1 LEPKGVPK
9 ALMNSNIPFNY
20 NDLDSFNKVIDN
32 HKNEIG
38 VIIMEPQRAV
48 PPQKGF
54 LESIRQT
61 ADKIGAVFIFDEV
74 TAGFHNNLGG
84 IHLTLG
90 VYPDIAIFAKALG
103 NGFPI
108 AAIIGTRDV
117 MDVAQ
122 DTFISSTMWTERI
135 GFAAGLATLDKMKKK
150 NVQKYLVRYGKKIK
164 NGWKDISTRTQ
175 IKINIAGLDS
185 IPNFS
190 FNHPDS
196 VAINTFF
203 NQEMLEKG
211 FLTNTSLSTTYAYTD
226 KIIDEYLS
234 NVEITF
240 KKIRKHI
247 SDGKYPPLK
256 GPVKHTTFQRLTG

>member
-1 LEPKGVPK
+1 
-9 ALMNSNIPFNY
+9 
-20 NDLDSFNKVIDN
+20 
-32 HKNEIG
+32 
-38 VIIMEPQRAV
+38 
-48 PPQKGF
+48 
-54 LESIRQT
+54 
-61 ADKIGAVFIFDEV
+61 
-74 TAGFHNNLGG
+74 
-84 IHLTLG
+84 
-90 VYPDIAIFAKALG
+90 
-103 NGFPI
+103 
-108 AAIIGTRDV
+108 
-117 MDVAQ
+117 
-122 DTFISSTMWTERI
+122 
-135 GFAAGLATLDKMKKK
+135 MKKK